1 MMHSR
6 TFCVQRAGHGET
18 LTEVRH
24 DNGFSGY
31 FAVFEGGKPFWV
43 NGGI

>member
-1 MMHSR
+1 MA
-6 TFCVQRAGHGET
+6 QGQQLA
-18 LTEVRH
+18 EVRH

-31 FAVFEGGKPFWV
+31 FALFEGGKPFWV